1 MAVQP
6 AVTKKSTKV
15 IAIFII
21 AQVIVVALL
30 LLVFSGSGDREGRI
44 KVALAAGKAAEV
56 QNAIA
61 GYYTDNQILP
71 SDNNALRL
79 PGKQGKSYFSA
90 FEEQGEP
97 SYTVSVANGVITLT
111 FSKNQEP
118 VSGKSLVFIP
128 RVSNGKLEWSCH
140 AGTVD
145 AAYLPPQ
152 CQGQQQSVR

>member
-15 IAIFII
+15 MIVFVI

-30 LLVFSGSGDREGRI
+30 LIVFFGTGDREGRI
-44 KVALAAGKAAEV
+44 KVALAVGKAAEV

-61 GYYTDNQILP
+61 GYYADNQILP
-71 SDNNALRL
+71 ADNNALRL
-79 PGKQGKSYFSA
+79 PGKQGKPFFST

-97 SYTVSVANGVITLT
+97 SYSVSVANGVITLI

-128 RVSNGKLEWSCH
+128 R
-140 AGTVD
+140 
-145 AAYLPPQ
+145 
-152 CQGQQQSVR
+152 

>member
-15 IAIFII
+15 MIVFVI

-30 LLVFSGSGDREGRI
+30 LIVFFGTGDREGRI
-44 KVALAAGKAAEV
+44 KVALAVGKAAEV

-61 GYYTDNQILP
+61 GYYADNQILP
-71 SDNNALRL
+71 ADNNALRL
-79 PGKQGKSYFSA
+79 PGKQGKPFFST

-97 SYTVSVANGVITLT
+97 SYSVSVANGVITLT

-118 VSGKSLVFIP
+118 VSDKSLVFIP
-128 RVSNGKLEWSCH
+128 RISNGKLEWSCY
-140 AGTVD
+140 AGSVD

-152 CQGQQQSVR
+152 CQSQK